1 MSAVTTT
8 PISINRLVD
17 ICRYLYR
24 YIADTDRMQNYINV
38 RLKAIIEK
46 TRAIKDG
53 EERQEGSTERRQ
65 KPKVVNF

>member
-1 MSAVTTT
+1 
-8 PISINRLVD
+8 
-17 ICRYLYR
+17 
-24 YIADTDRMQNYINV
+24 MQNYINV

-53 EERQEGSTERRQ
+53 EERQEGSTARRQ